1 MGVHFFDTRGRGWG
15 VIFWHMGTQDGVSK
29 ILTKD
34 GFADIVT
41 YGE

>member
-15 VIFWHMGTQDGVSK
+15 FIFLTQGDGVGVSK